1 MITRS
6 SKTVTGLVA
15 AATLALSAAAFTTP
29 AQAHWHGGWGHGWGF
44 GWGFGLAPMVT
55 LYDGPYGCR
64 LVNTYDRFGHF
75 LGTVRRCY

>member
-1 MITRS
+1 MNTRV

-15 AATLALSAAAFTTP
+15 AATLALSAAVFTTP
-29 AQAHWHGGWGHGWGF
+29 AQAHWHGGWGWGF
-44 GWGFGLAPMVT
+44 GWGIGLAPAVT

-75 LGTVRRCY
+75 RGTVRRCY

>member
-1 MITRS
+1 MNTRL

-29 AQAHWHGGWGHGWGF
+29 AQAHWHGGWGWGF
-44 GWGFGLAPMVT
+44 GWGIGLAPAVT

-75 LGTVRRCY
+75 LGAVRRCY